1 VGEPGERVTVR
12 IVSSCDLSHPLVTG
26 IPTYPDDPDVSIRP
40 ATTIAGEGYNVA
52 HVSMGSQSGTHI
64 DAPFHFI
71 QEGLTIDKF
80 PPEIFVGEAAI
91 ADVRGLSRHAEIG
104 ADAIPQP
111 IKPGGILLIHTGWS
125 EYWGS
130 DQYFAH
136 PFVSASAAERIVA
149 LGYQAMGID
158 ALSVDQTEGNT
169 SNFAAHDIILGAN
182 IPIAEN
188 LRGLSG
194 IVWDR
199 PWVSLLPLRIGDGD
213 GAPIR
218 AVAFELEHD

>member
-1 VGEPGERVTVR
+1 MGEPGERVTVR
-12 IVSSCDLSHPLVTG
+12 VVNSCDLSHPLVTG
-26 IPTYPDDPDVSIRP
+26 MPTYPDDPQIAIKP
-40 ATTIAGEGYNVA
+40 ATTIAEHGYNVA

-64 DAPFHFI
+64 DAPFHFLE
-71 QEGLTIDKF
+71 QGATIDQF
-80 PPEIFVGEAAI
+80 SPEVFVGEATLAE
-91 ADVRGLSRHAEIG
+91 VRDLSPNAEIG

-111 IKPGGILLIHTGWS
+111 TRPGGILLLHTGWS
-125 EYWGS
+125 DYWGS
-130 DQYFAH
+130 DQYFSH

-149 LGYQAMGID
+149 LGYKAIGID

-169 SNFAAHDIILGAN
+169 SNFVAHDIILGAN

-194 IVWDR
+194 IVWAR
-199 PWVSLLPLRIGDGD
+199 PWVSLLPLRIDQGD

-218 AVAFELEHD
+218 AVAFHLEHD